1 MLRKIKFRAWDDVE
15 QRFWTLKDGG
25 KSSGEG
31 SVQYFG
37 NDKGELE
44 IGRLEEIDTGMGID
58 TEFTK
63 FPLSQCTGL
72 KDINDIEIYVGDLV
86 EYDIE
91 FDGTFER
98 YQASEIVFDEAYGIY
113 CFKDDAPNIL
123 AYYENLEIVGNIYEN
138 PEIDI
143 TQR

>member
-1 MLRKIKFRAWDDVE
+1 MREIKIRAWDDVE
-15 QRFWTLKDGG
+15 QKFWTLKDGG
-25 KSSGEG
+25 ESSGEG

-37 NDKGELE
+37 NEEGVLE
-44 IGRLEEIDTGMGID
+44 IGRLEEIDTGLGVD
-58 TEFTK
+58 TEFTR
-63 FPLSQCTGL
+63 FPLSQCIGV
-72 KDINDIEIYVGDLV
+72 KDIHDIEICAGDLV

-98 YQASEIVFDEAYGIY
+98 YQASEIVFDKTYGIY

-138 PEIDI
+138 SDI
-143 TQR
+143 LDSQR